1 MSRSI
6 TVRFAV
12 PGFHCWP
19 EAPPHRI
26 YLAAKHRHL
35 FRVSVSMPVRH
46 DDREVEFHDLRDEAE
61 ALLQGIAED
70 GSDFGRQSCE
80 DIARRLATVLGDAY
94 DRPVTVTVSED
105 GEFDATVSL
114 PA

>member
-12 PGFHCWP
+12 PGFHSWP

-26 YLAAKHRHL
+26 YLAARHRHL
-35 FRVSVSMPVRH
+35 FGISVTMPVRH

-61 ALLQGIAED
+61 ELLQGIAEA

-80 DIARRLATVLGDAY
+80 DIARRLAEAIGDLH

-105 GEFDATVSL
+105 GECEATVSL
-114 PA
+114 P